1 MNATF
6 GSDSPRVIGKSQ
18 SPFFNTIGLLSKI
31 PSEIRRGADH
41 FASAFADSVVVM
53 AHTPPRTSQCP
64 AAWVQNSHKRPAAPW
79 HKHGSKARTYDGGSI
94 TSFGSGQ
101 VFPSSALVTSTT

>member
-18 SPFFNTIGLLSKI
+18 SPFSNTVGLLSKS
-31 PSEIRRGADH
+31 PSEIRRGAAH
-41 FASAFADSVVVM
+41 FASPFPDSVVVM
-53 AHTPPRTSQCP
+53 AHTPPRPSQCP
-64 AAWVQNSHKRPAAPW
+64 AAWVQNSHKRPAGSC

-94 TSFGSGQ
+94 TSFGSDQ
-101 VFPSSALVTSTT
+101 VFPSSALV